1 MWPKS
6 RVFPLGFGWF
16 RFADL
21 FVDATTITDSQL
33 GGEGL
38 RNVGAPYR
46 KKRNRGAKG
55 TCFF

>member
-38 RNVGAPYR
+38 RNVGAP
-46 KKRNRGAKG
+46 
-55 TCFF
+55 